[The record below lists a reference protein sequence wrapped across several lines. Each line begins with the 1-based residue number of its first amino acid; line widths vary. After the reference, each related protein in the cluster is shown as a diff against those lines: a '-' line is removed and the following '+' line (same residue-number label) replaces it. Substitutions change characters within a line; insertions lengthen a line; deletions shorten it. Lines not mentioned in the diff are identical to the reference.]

1 MFGRERLNGY
11 WKGIEKRR
19 YDTRDYR
26 NSQPFPHAAG
36 LTASRPQDS
45 RVSRIDIRHETGRD

>member
-19 YDTRDYR
+19 YDTRDDR
-26 NSQPFPHAAG
+26 NSQPVPHAPVGQPRFPH
-36 LTASRPQDS
+36 
-45 RVSRIDIRHETGRD
+45 